1 VRALFPS
8 STLIVALDDVSM
20 QEAGVDKHRAEN
32 GAALGSEGDEEDGAS
47 DEEGK
52 AGQEWLDSFYRSP
65 HLSQFL
71 PFTSNHFSYDVCEC
85 MYIYIHL
92 MYCLGISISSC
103 ILSASLHHHVLTLSQ
118 GYTWSEQ
125 QNQCRHQV
133 EDAAGVAA

>member
-1 VRALFPS
+1 
-8 STLIVALDDVSM
+8 LIVALDDVSM

-85 MYIYIHL
+85 MYIYT
-92 MYCLGISISSC
+92 SDV
-103 ILSASLHHHVLTLSQ
+103 LS
-118 GYTWSEQ
+118 
-125 QNQCRHQV
+125 RHQHQQLYLERITASSRPDV
-133 EDAAGVAA
+133 VAGIYLE